1 MQNLTLTAARI
12 TTLSGPQDAVDLRR
26 VQTVNTPFQTLGGGI
41 LQAQAE
47 LDAIVAAL
55 GVLPGISV
63 NYTSRRASV
72 AAVAGNGKPT
82 VFELAHDANANG
94 MVQIGEA
101 NGSCELSIPIPNLP
115 IMGEITGYQV
125 LLAGNGTP
133 GSGHSSMPANPVT
146 TTLYRDGLGTG
157 IVSVGATAEPGGQT
171 VGGYDARH
179 VQAVAGLSHAIS
191 YEDSVNE
198 PAHYYI
204 GVGGEYGTNALT
216 GIATIYSVS
225 VFYRGTAL

>member
-26 VQTVNTPFQTLGGGI
+26 VQTVNAPFQTLGGGM
-41 LQAQAE
+41 LQAQSE
-47 LDAIVAAL
+47 IDAIVAAL

-63 NYTSRRASV
+63 SYTSRRASV
-72 AAVAGNGKPT
+72 AAVAGTGKPT
-82 VFELAHDANANG
+82 VFELAHDEAANG

-101 NGSCELSIPIPNLP
+101 NGSVELSIPIPNLP

-133 GSGHSSMPANPVT
+133 GAGHSAMPANPIVT
-146 TTLYRDGLGTG
+146 ALIRDGLGTG
-157 IVSVGATAEPGGQT
+157 AVGIANTYESGGQT

-179 VQAVAGLSHAIS
+179 IQAVAGLSHAIS
-191 YEDSVNE
+191 YEDSVYE

-225 VFYRGTAL
+225 IFYRGTAL